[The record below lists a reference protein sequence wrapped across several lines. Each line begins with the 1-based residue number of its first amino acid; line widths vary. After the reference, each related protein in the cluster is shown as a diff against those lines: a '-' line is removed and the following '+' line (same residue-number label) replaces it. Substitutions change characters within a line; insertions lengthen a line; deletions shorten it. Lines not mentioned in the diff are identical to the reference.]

1 MARVGVLKTVG
12 ELRQNLHRSEGLA
25 GTGRRQRPDV
35 AVPLR
40 RLDACLCSHVSKMFA
55 TALGASWRD
64 RCNKWDLTHL
74 PSGLYLYSQSGCGNR
89 LAQLPHGCPWL
100 HYAGHAADINMML
113 SLSLSL
119 LWHDGGWYTQQPFR
133 CLNPKKGG
141 GLVVREPAFGHNFR
155 LETLLRQMTR
165 KCHFTFCFLRLHS
178 PHDVVV
184 LSARGGRGTGACIG
198 SDMALLGTTTTS
210 TCSPPR
216 RHLHWMAAVGLTYK
230 GDLGLG
236 LKQRW
241 ADQARACK
249 SSGIGLLGTSV

>member
-100 HYAGHAADINMML
+100 HYAEHAAEINML
-113 SLSLSL
+113 LSRSLSSRARRGLVHTAAVPMS
-119 LWHDGGWYTQQPFR
+119 Q
-133 CLNPKKGG
+133 PKKRGV
-141 GLVVREPAFGHNFR
+141 LVVPEPTFGHNFR

-184 LSARGGRGTGACIG
+184 LSARGGRDTGACIG